1 MTARKSFQTEQESTM
16 KQKSLQREARAESLR
31 RYENAARTVEEFE
44 QVTKMWD
51 KLDSNR
57 ERKERYWEKANVN
70 KLYRLK
76 DDLKYRGGAVF
87 PIPLAHPYCRELMRG
102 DFLHTIYDSADE
114 IWKIMENWAYASLL
128 QELTWKQKDVLLLSA
143 IRLASPQQIA
153 CYQDKTDRGVRKLL
167 TAALDSMRS
176 ELVEYLGYW
185 KSDRFALT
193 PEKQRFIERFEKLN
207 KPGEITGQTDED

>member
-1 MTARKSFQTEQESTM
+1 M
-16 KQKSLQREARAESLR
+16 KQKPLQREARAESLR

-44 QVTKMWD
+44 EVTKMWD
-51 KLDSNR
+51 KLDANR
-57 ERKERYWEKANVN
+57 ERKERYWEKANIN

-87 PIPLAHPYCRELMRG
+87 PIPLIHPYCRELMHG
-102 DFLHTIYDSADE
+102 DFLHMIYDSADE
-114 IWKIMENWAYASLL
+114 MWQIMGNWAYASLL
-128 QELTWKQKDVLLLSA
+128 QELTWKQKDVLFLSA

-167 TAALDSMRS
+167 TTALDSMRS
-176 ELVEYLGYW
+176 ELVEYWGFW
-185 KSDRFALT
+185 KSDGFALT

-207 KPGEITGQTDED
+207 KPGEITGLVDED

>member
-1 MTARKSFQTEQESTM
+1 M
-16 KQKSLQREARAESLR
+16 KQKPLQREARAESLR
-31 RYENAARTVEEFE
+31 RYENAARTVEKFE
-44 QVTKMWD
+44 EVTKMWD

-57 ERKERYWEKANVN
+57 ERKERYWEKANAN

-87 PIPLAHPYCRELMRG
+87 PVSLIHPYCRELMHG

-114 IWKIMENWAYASLL
+114 MWQIMENWAYASLL
-128 QELTWKQKDVLLLSA
+128 QELTWKQKDVLFLSA

-176 ELVEYLGYW
+176 ELVEYCGYW
-185 KSDRFALT
+185 KSDGFALT

-207 KPGEITGQTDED
+207 KSGEIAEQADED